1 MDGPHDA
8 GSVAVSARSGLGS
21 TASQRS
27 AVASGQPSIKNDW
40 RKPAGKADI
49 DEKVYLSAS
58 LPGGFV
64 KADWCRLPF
73 SLCSLTILRQMTI
86 SESIGWAVVDGG
98 CLPGFHRIGLR
109 SRSPAGHKLATLG
122 VCRETK
128 WIACAL
134 DVVPGPWLGPSQLLG
149 TSGAASRRPTDD

>member
-1 MDGPHDA
+1 MDVPHDA

-27 AVASGQPSIKNDW
+27 AVSSGRPSIKNDW

-49 DEKVYLSAS
+49 DEKVHLSAS

-64 KADWCRLPF
+64 KVDWRRLPF
-73 SLCSLTILRQMTI
+73 SLCSLTILCQMTI
-86 SESIGWAVVDGG
+86 SESIGWAVVYGD

-109 SRSPAGHKLATLG
+109 SRSPA
-122 VCRETK
+122 
-128 WIACAL
+128 
-134 DVVPGPWLGPSQLLG
+134 
-149 TSGAASRRPTDD
+149 